1 MVFGKI
7 YYMKKIKKQKIKDWY
22 EVGKYEPVSH
32 TEVLNNALKNPKF
45 DKAYDDLEPEYAIIR
60 AILKKRIE
68 SKMSQKDLAKKLGTK
83 QSAISRLESGTYNP
97 TLSFLKKLSNALGG
111 KLEVKI

>member
-1 MVFGKI
+1 M
-7 YYMKKIKKQKIKDWY
+7 KKQKKLKTYISDE
-22 EVGKYEPVSH
+22 EVGKFEPISFEE
-32 TEVLNNALKNPKF
+32 TKREWLKDPKF
-45 DKAYDDLEPEYAIIR
+45 KKAYEALEPEYAIIR
-60 AILKKRIE
+60 AIIKKRIE

-97 TLSFLKKLSNALGG
+97 TLSFLKKLSIALGS